1 VHTGAGY
8 AGGHPGQAAYGDR
21 GQPAGGYQDAAYPNT
36 GYPHTGYP
44 DASATAQYGRLSSS
58 QAAGPAVPEFI
69 PVGSPNETPAGTP
82 RPYGRL
88 SIFTLLDSKAAEFD
102 RLAEQAAE
110 GVRTAEP
117 DTLVY
122 VLHVVPKAPMQRIIY
137 EIYRD
142 RAAFESHEQQP
153 HIQRFVADRS
163 SCVLAT
169 NVIDLRLKY
178 AKVAALGSSQAPQV
192 SQAAQRTRLPRA
204 HHALESGSRTSVSA
218 QGFGTDDRYPAADSR
233 YAAGDDRYAA
243 AADSR
248 YAAGQGRHSAA
259 AGQYPAAAA
268 GQYSGADDGRH
279 GQGGRHAASGAQ
291 YPESA
296 QYPEDGAQYP
306 EDSRYRATWSANGA
320 GS

>member
-1 VHTGAGY
+1 
-8 AGGHPGQAAYGDR
+8 
-21 GQPAGGYQDAAYPNT
+21 
-36 GYPHTGYP
+36 
-44 DASATAQYGRLSSS
+44 L
-58 QAAGPAVPEFI
+58 AVPEFI
-69 PVGSPNETPAGTP
+69 PADSVGLPNESAAGTP

-153 HIQRFVADRS
+153 HIQRFAADRIP
-163 SCVLAT
+163 CVLAT
-169 NVIDLRLKY
+169 NIIDLRLKY

-192 SQAAQRTRLPRA
+192 SQSAQGTQLPRA
-204 HHALESGSRTSVSA
+204 HHALESSTRA
-218 QGFGTDDRYPAADSR
+218 PANADGFGADNRYPAADGR
-233 YAAGDDRYAA
+233 HAARENRYAA

-248 YAAGQGRHSAA
+248 HAAGDNRYAAVAADSRYAVGQDRYFGAAGQD
-259 AGQYPAAAA
+259 
-268 GQYSGADDGRH
+268 SGAGNGKYGR
-279 GQGGRHAASGAQ
+279 GGRHA
-291 YPESA
+291 
-296 QYPEDGAQYP
+296 EDGAQYP
-306 EDSRYRATWSANGA
+306 EIGAPYPENGAGYRENDAQYPENRARYPEDGRYPATWPANGA
-320 GS
+320 ES